1 MERNITQPG
10 DYVLATK
17 TQRGI
22 KGGVKMYE
30 NQGTHEN
37 QGRNELN
44 GKVERESVAS
54 VIDKL
59 ADKVATMSNDTLQRV
74 NNKLQSISRSS
85 APDVCDK
92 TPGPVELYPP
102 LFDSLRSSLK
112 TIERSLAGVNDCL
125 DRVEL

>member
-1 MERNITQPG
+1 
-10 DYVLATK
+10 
-17 TQRGI
+17 
-22 KGGVKMYE
+22 MYK

-59 ADKVATMSNDTLQRV
+59 ADRMAVISSDTLQRV
-74 NNKLQSISRSS
+74 NNKLQSISRNSG
-85 APDVCDK
+85 PDVCDK

-102 LFDSLRSSLK
+102 LFDSLRASLK

>member
-1 MERNITQPG
+1 
-10 DYVLATK
+10 
-17 TQRGI
+17 
-22 KGGVKMYE
+22 MYK

-59 ADKVATMSNDTLQRV
+59 ADRMAVISSDTLQRV
-74 NNKLQSISRSS
+74 NNKLQSISRNS

-102 LFDSLRSSLK
+102 LFDSLRASLK

>member
-1 MERNITQPG
+1 
-10 DYVLATK
+10 
-17 TQRGI
+17 
-22 KGGVKMYE
+22 MYK

-74 NNKLQSISRSS
+74 NSKLQSVSRSS

-92 TPGPVELYPP
+92 TSELAELYPP

>member
-1 MERNITQPG
+1 
-10 DYVLATK
+10 
-17 TQRGI
+17 
-22 KGGVKMYE
+22 MYE

-37 QGRNELN
+37 QGRNELC

-54 VIDKL
+54 IIDKL
-59 ADKVATMSNDTLQRV
+59 AERMATMSNDTLQRV
-74 NNKLQSISRSS
+74 NNKLQSVSRNS
-85 APDVCDK
+85 APDVGDK

-112 TIERSLAGVNDCL
+112 AIERNLNEVNEYL